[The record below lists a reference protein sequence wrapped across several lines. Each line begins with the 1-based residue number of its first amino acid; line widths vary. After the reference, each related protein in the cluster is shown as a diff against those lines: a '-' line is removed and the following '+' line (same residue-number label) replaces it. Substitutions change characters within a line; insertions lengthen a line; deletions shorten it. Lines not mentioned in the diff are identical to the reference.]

1 MYDAHGFLGNNP
13 QWVAWGVPAPL
24 NEESWLQIMESIG
37 LDGALVMPPGLGHG
51 DDFKSDM
58 ESIALAVERHPGRF
72 HGLCR
77 VKPRRGQA
85 ALDDMRYWVE
95 ERGFCGL
102 KINTADQVYRLDDR
116 LLLDPVIELADRLGI
131 LVLCHSGDFFSSTCT
146 PDMVADLAVD
156 FPETTFV
163 IGHMG
168 HPGWH
173 GGLVEAMR
181 RAPNT
186 VTTTGAV
193 FRLDVIMPVVAE
205 IGAGR
210 ILMGSHGPY
219 APVAMAP
226 LMIKDGLPGVSDD
239 DKQAILHSNF
249 VRVLG
254 LDS

>member
-1 MYDAHGFLGNNP
+1 
-13 QWVAWGVPAPL
+13 
-24 NEESWLQIMESIG
+24 
-37 LDGALVMPPGLGHG
+37 
-51 DDFKSDM
+51 
-58 ESIALAVERHPGRF
+58 
-72 HGLCR
+72 
-77 VKPRRGQA
+77 
-85 ALDDMRYWVE
+85 
-95 ERGFCGL
+95 
-102 KINTADQVYRLDDR
+102 
-116 LLLDPVIELADRLGI
+116 
-131 LVLCHSGDFFSSTCT
+131 
-146 PDMVADLAVD
+146 MVADLAVD
-156 FPETTFV
+156 FPGTTFV

-173 GGLVEAMR
+173 AGLIEAMR

-193 FRLDVIMPVVAE
+193 FRLDVIMPVVSE